1 MCIRDSEWAALGGYA
16 HHGQTQLNNRVA
28 VFQHKAVEPLGE
40 SKSDYKIFSMI
51 CERLGLSAYFTEGIS
66 EIDWA
71 RRIFDSSDLPKIIS
85 WEEFVK
91 KGYAVIPPNK
101 KEHRDPL
108 SWNWYYEN
116 RKKDVPE
123 PMPLPSDYKDEYLKG
138 IQTQSGKIEFEASSL
153 KRFDSE
159 DPERPPI
166 VKYDP
171 AFKVNN
177 KSKFPFDFAFLIV
190 NVACF
195 PLLQT
200 ASGFDVSFNS
210 FAKPEFQAKNKK
222 TKK

>member
-1 MCIRDSEWAALGGYA
+1 M
-16 HHGQTQLNNRVA
+16 
-28 VFQHKAVEPLGE
+28 
-40 SKSDYKIFSMI
+40 
-51 CERLGLSAYFTEGIS
+51 
-66 EIDWA
+66 
-71 RRIFDSSDLPKIIS
+71 PKIIS

-101 KEHRDPL
+101 KELRDPL

-153 KRFDSE
+153 KRFDAE

-171 AFKVNN
+171 AFKVNKN
-177 KSKFPFDFAFLIV
+177 SKFPIMMLTPHPRFSFHTQGDAKDTFINDISDHRVRVGGYDYWVIRINLSLIHI
-190 NVACF
+190 
-195 PLLQT
+195 
-200 ASGFDVSFNS
+200 
-210 FAKPEFQAKNKK
+210 
-222 TKK
+222 